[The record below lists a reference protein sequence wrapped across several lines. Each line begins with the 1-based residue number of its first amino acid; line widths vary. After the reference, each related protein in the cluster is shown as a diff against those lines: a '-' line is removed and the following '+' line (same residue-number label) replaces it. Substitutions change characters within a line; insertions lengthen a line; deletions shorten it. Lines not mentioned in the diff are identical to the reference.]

1 MNLKTIGDKS
11 FANCTSL
18 ESVTILALYPP
29 YLEGEPFSGI
39 AKTKFPT
46 FYIPRKP
53 KDLLDIYKGDNN
65 WKNLVDKI
73 QLIPK

>member
-1 MNLKTIGDKS
+1 LGNRSENFRVAPPNFREDIFS
-11 FANCTSL
+11 F
-18 ESVTILALYPP
+18 LALPPP

>member
-18 ESVTILALYPP
+18 ENVTILALYPP
-29 YLEGEPFSGI
+29 YLEGDPFSGI

-46 FYIPRKP
+46 FYIPRN
-53 KDLLDIYKGDNN
+53 LRIYWIYTKGITIG
-65 WKNLVDKI
+65 KI
-73 QLIPK
+73 